1 MRSIM
6 GLRWPVCHLKTF
18 LRGCVVTYG
27 ARSLVPSTAGAVSFS
42 SRDVM
47 DVDLGVFGVET

>member
-6 GLRWPVCHLKTF
+6 ELRWPLCLLKTF
-18 LRGCVVTYG
+18 LRGGVVTYG
-27 ARSLVPSTAGAVSFS
+27 VRSLVPSTAGAVSFS